1 MRFSGLAHAGSSSP
15 RQRLLNAAAFAVI
28 AGLAASLA
36 IAGGCGSPSDGPT
49 AAPAEA
55 GDPGDAP
62 GDAGS
67 YDPDARPPAPSP
79 DGNVVTYAATELGL
93 TGLSANG
100 RIQPHGAPTDYY
112 FEYGPTTAYGKK
124 TPVAPLGPKLAGYY
138 EESFNSGLAGW
149 RGGAGTDLKFM
160 ASGAGAGFARYLE
173 PTDTDYNHVDGIGL
187 LHLVQYFYPGTFD
200 GDAPTAAFGGADP
213 DFRDA
218 KIAPTLRGN
227 AWAPN
232 GTELVWWSQIDPHH
246 GAYAA
251 GEQQRYSNWAHT
263 GFFLTDSLVSG
274 QWETPTYRLWNDTT
288 EWTYAG
294 TNRELNVQ
302 LNRDMY
308 VYAPLHA
315 VLEHLDTDIFHLLAY
330 IDTAVYPEGS
340 IDFDNLQIT
349 YRNHSL
355 VFPSNGAK
363 LTSSP
368 AGSDNPTALTDG
380 WRNGAGKTWKSGPS
394 PSGPLEIVYD
404 FAAPVVVQKVQ
415 LHQNVDFPS
424 KNVEVL
430 VSTDGGGTWDSIVQD
445 TMPASHPAGPN
456 FTYLLAT
463 GLSAPATKLKVR
475 VLDGY
480 RTDAWGLGE
489 IEVFGTGARMQ
500 TDDDFYRLN
509 ADITGLA
516 PGETVHFRLVGVIDG
531 KTVAGGDQS
540 YTAPA
545 DKKPFAVTGA
555 AGRQRAGTA
564 NLQARI
570 NTLGFEAQVFF
581 EYGPDTSYGSTTIS
595 KRAGPEITPRTVVE
609 NLSGLTP
616 GSTVHY
622 RIVVQGTQGTVPGK
636 DATFV
641 AK

>member
-1 MRFSGLAHAGSSSP
+1 MRFLGLVRAGSGSQH
-15 RQRLLNAAAFAVI
+15 RRFLRATAAAFVVAV
-28 AGLAASLA
+28 AGSLVVAS
-36 IAGGCGSPSDGPT
+36 GCGSPSDG
-49 AAPAEA
+49 APSPAAEA
-55 GDPGDAP
+55 GDPGEAG
-62 GDAGS
+62 GDGGS
-67 YDPDARPPAPSP
+67 YDPDATTPKPSP

-93 TGLSANG
+93 DGLSANG
-100 RIQPHGAPTDYY
+100 RIQPHGAATDYY
-112 FEYGPTTAYGKK
+112 FEYGPTAAYGKK

-138 EESFNSGLAGW
+138 EESFNTGLAGW
-149 RGGAGTDLKFM
+149 RGGAGTDLKYM

-218 KIAPTLRGN
+218 KVTVTLRGN
-227 AWAPN
+227 AWAPS
-232 GTELVWWSQIDPHH
+232 GSELVWWSQIDPKH
-246 GAYAA
+246 GAYTA
-251 GEQQRYSNWAHT
+251 GQQQKYSNWAHT
-263 GFFLTDSLVSG
+263 GFFLTDSLFSG
-274 QWETPTYRLWNDTT
+274 KWETTSYRLWNDTT
-288 EWTYAG
+288 DWTYAG

-302 LNRDMY
+302 LNRDEY
-308 VYAPLHA
+308 VYAPLHEI
-315 VLEHLDTDIFHLLAY
+315 LEHLDTDIFHLLSY
-330 IDTAVYPEGS
+330 IDTEVYPDGS
-340 IDFDNLQIT
+340 IDFDDLQIT

-355 VFPSNGAK
+355 VFPSNGGK
-363 LTSSP
+363 LTSAP
-368 AGSDNPTALTDG
+368 VGSDNPAALTDG
-380 WRNGAGKTWKSGPS
+380 WRNGAGKVWKSGAS
-394 PSGPLEIVYD
+394 PSAPLEIVYD
-404 FAAPVVVQKVQ
+404 FDAPVVVQKVQ
-415 LHQNVDFPS
+415 IHQNVDFPS
-424 KNVEVL
+424 KSVEVL
-430 VSTDGGGTWDSIVQD
+430 VSTDGGASWDSIVQD
-445 TMPASHPAGPN
+445 TLPATHPAGPN

-463 GLSAPATKLKVR
+463 GLSSPAKKLKVR
-475 VLDGY
+475 VLSGY
-480 RTDAWGLGE
+480 RADAWGLGE
-489 IEVFGTGARMQ
+489 IEVFGTGARML

-531 KTVAGGDQS
+531 KTVAGGDQT
-540 YTAPA
+540 YTAPV

-555 AGRQRAGTA
+555 AGRLRAGTA

-581 EYGPDTSYGSTTIS
+581 EYGPDTSYGSTTTS

-616 GSTVHY
+616 GSTIHY
-622 RIVVQGTQGTVPGK
+622 RIVVQGAQGTVQGK